1 VFELGAVIKSFQ
13 VRGHGGIGIPAMSHY
28 IPTKMGIIGFMRGLA
43 NDVANDGVTANA
55 MDNSPRAFRSAW
67 RKEFTTARA
76 PKTLTSNSRR
86 IASSGSTSRG
96 FAD

>member
-55 MDNSPRAFRSAW
+55 MDNSPPCFPQRVEKGIYNSESAEDVDF
-67 RKEFTTARA
+67 EFA
-76 PKTLTSNSRR
+76 PDSVKRQYLQGLR
-86 IASSGSTSRG
+86 
-96 FAD
+96 

>member
-55 MDNSPRAFRSAW
+55 MDDSPPCFPDSVKRQYLQGLR
-67 RKEFTTARA
+67 
-76 PKTLTSNSRR
+76 
-86 IASSGSTSRG
+86 
-96 FAD
+96 